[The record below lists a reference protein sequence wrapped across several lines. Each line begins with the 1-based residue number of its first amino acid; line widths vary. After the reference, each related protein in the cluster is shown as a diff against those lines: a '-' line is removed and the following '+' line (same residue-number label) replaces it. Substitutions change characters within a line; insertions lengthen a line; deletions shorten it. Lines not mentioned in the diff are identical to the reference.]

1 MKTKDLIQHIATS
14 TSTTKTRTE
23 ELLEATV
30 AVLQKELLSG
40 TSVQLQNLGTL
51 EMKKRNARIVVH
63 PKTQE
68 RTEVPEK
75 MQLNFKP
82 NQAAKDM
89 FKQINKEG

>member
-14 TSTTKTRTE
+14 TSMTKTRTE
-23 ELLEATV
+23 DLMEATI
-30 AVLQKELLSG
+30 AVLQKELLNGS
-40 TSVQLQNLGTL
+40 SVQLQNFGTL
-51 EMKKRNARIVVH
+51 EMKLRNARVVVH

-82 NQAAKDM
+82 NPSIKDM
-89 FKQINKEG
+89 FNPKNKED